1 MKYNQMFLSDSEFE
15 EIAKQVSLGNA
26 IAGNQMD
33 LFLRDLETKNT
44 LKIVNKYNLNEK
56 QLNDFDNAIL
66 QYDYL
71 SNEGVYFKS
80 FDCCF
85 VDEEYNKIEVDDKTM
100 CAYAEYVI
108 MCHKIYVELWEDN
121 AVKVAE
127 EILKRGVEV
136 KNEL

>member
-1 MKYNQMFLSDSEFE
+1 MFLSDSEFE

-85 VDEEYNKIEVDDKTM
+85 VDKEYNKIEVDDKTM
-100 CAYAEYVI
+100 CAFAEYVI

>member
-1 MKYNQMFLSDSEFE
+1 MFLSDSEFE
-15 EIAKQVSLGNA
+15 EIAKQVALGNE
-26 IAGNQMD
+26 IAGNQMG
-33 LFLRDLETKNT
+33 LFLRDVETKNT

-56 QLNDFDNAIL
+56 QLDDFDNAIL

-80 FDCCF
+80 FDYCF
-85 VDEEYNKIEVDDKTM
+85 VDEEGNKIEVEDKTM
-100 CAYAEYVI
+100 CAFAEYVI

-127 EILKRGVEV
+127 EILKRGVNV
-136 KNEL
+136 